1 MSSYIQS
8 AKKKDQASVGVD
20 RLKKDSLKDSPKDP
34 MHELS
39 QPDSQLEAALRP
51 SKLDDFAGQEAV
63 RERLELMIAAALA
76 RKEPLGHCLFCG
88 PPGLGKTTLALILA
102 KAAKAQCV
110 ITSGPVLEKAG
121 DLAGLLS
128 NLKTGDFL
136 FIDEIHRLSRQVEEY
151 LYPAMED
158 FKLDLMLDSGPGA
171 RSVQIKLNRFTL
183 VGATTRQGLLT
194 APLRSRFHL
203 MLRLDYYNLSSLE
216 RIIAR
221 SAKLINFEIDALA
234 AAAIAKRARG
244 TPRIANNLLKWVR
257 DFAQIRAQGKADE
270 EVTNQ
275 ALDML
280 EVDKEGLED
289 MDRRLLRVLIEHFD
303 GGPVGLNTL
312 ASALSEEAHTLEE
325 VYEPF
330 LIMKGFLKRTPRG
343 RCATDRAYEHLKQ
356 ISNS

>member
-1 MSSYIQS
+1 MSTYIHS
-8 AKKKDQASVGVD
+8 AKPTDATAPQIKARPEPYRD
-20 RLKKDSLKDSPKDP
+20 LT
-34 MHELS
+34 
-39 QPDSQLEAALRP
+39 QPDSQFESALRP
-51 SKLDDFAGQEAV
+51 SKLEDFAGQEAV

-76 RKEPLGHCLFCG
+76 REEPLGHCLFCG
-88 PPGLGKTTLALILA
+88 PPGLGKTTLAMILA
-102 KAAKAQCV
+102 KAMGSQCV

-121 DLAGLLS
+121 DLAGILS
-128 NLKTGDFL
+128 NLKTGDVL
-136 FIDEIHRLSRQVEEY
+136 FIDEIHRTSRQVEEY

-158 FKLDLMLDSGPGA
+158 FKLDLVLDSGPGA

-203 MLRLDYYNLSSLE
+203 MLRLDYYQMSALE
-216 RIIAR
+216 RIMMRSAQLLQFELDVLGAREIAR
-221 SAKLINFEIDALA
+221 
-234 AAAIAKRARG
+234 RARG

-257 DFAQIRAQGKADE
+257 DFAQIRAQGRADE
-270 EVTNQ
+270 AITKQ

-280 EVDKEGLED
+280 DVDTEGLDE
-289 MDRRLLRVLIEHFD
+289 MDRRLLRTLIDNFE

-312 ASALSEEAHTLEE
+312 ASSLSEEAHTIEE

-343 RCATDRAYEHLKQ
+343 RCATARAYEHLKL
-356 ISNS
+356 NDNRY